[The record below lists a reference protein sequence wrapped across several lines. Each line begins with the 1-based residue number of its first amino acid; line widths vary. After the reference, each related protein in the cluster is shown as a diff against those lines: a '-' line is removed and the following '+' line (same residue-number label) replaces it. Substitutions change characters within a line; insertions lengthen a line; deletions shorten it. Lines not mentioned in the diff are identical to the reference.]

1 MEKFKQLIE
10 LDKMAFD
17 FVNIPAEKISSLKFD
32 ERTYITTLANL
43 YTIYA
48 LEGSKIKDKV
58 VKIKQ
63 KALKDYNQIHT
74 ELYFERLNYH
84 QWIQSIKKTERTVRE
99 LRKSLKEGDLQTSLE
114 QALSII
120 DTLLRENTLVN
131 MYRATM
137 QSQNPVHDKDIST
150 AVEHYAE
157 EYNLEIKP
165 NDVEKIVYQFLHS
178 LGTSEELLCFKSM
191 TDEEVEEYAKRL
203 PEREIEGVKTDVSS
217 EYIKALS
224 AG

>member
-84 QWIQSIKKTERTVRE
+84 QWLQSIKKTERTVRE
-99 LRKSLKEGDLQTSLE
+99 LRKSLKEGDLQGSLE

-120 DTLLRENTLVN
+120 GTLLRENTLVN

-137 QSQNPVHDKDIST
+137 QSPVHDKDITT
-150 AVEHYAE
+150 AVEHYVN

-178 LGTSEELLCFKSM
+178 LGTSEELLCFQSM
-191 TDEEVEEYAKRL
+191 TDDEVEEYAKRL
-203 PEREIEGVKTDVSS
+203 PECERECVKTDVA
-217 EYIKALS
+217 EKYIKALS